1 MICEVRGGGSGSGR
15 GAGTRACR
23 DSIKEREGQQMIHS
37 LKIPEPA
44 GISMSKKDGD
54 ESPALRLDGWLFKR
68 VLGYYER
75 KT

>member
-1 MICEVRGGGSGSGR
+1 VKYGEAEAEVEGERGPVR
-15 GAGTRACR
+15 VE
-23 DSIKEREGQQMIHS
+23 IVLKERKGQQMIHS

-54 ESPALRLDGWLFKR
+54 ESLALRLDGWLFKR
-68 VLGYYER
+68 VSGYYER

>member
-1 MICEVRGGGSGSGR
+1 VKYGEGEAEVEGEQGPVRIAIVS
-15 GAGTRACR
+15 
-23 DSIKEREGQQMIHS
+23 KEREGQQMIHR

-54 ESPALRLDGWLFKR
+54 ESLALRLDGWLFKR